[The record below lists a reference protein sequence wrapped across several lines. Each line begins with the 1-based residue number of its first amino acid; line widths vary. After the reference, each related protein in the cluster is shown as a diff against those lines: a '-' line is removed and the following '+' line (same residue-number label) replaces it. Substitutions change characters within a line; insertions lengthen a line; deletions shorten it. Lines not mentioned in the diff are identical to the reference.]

1 MIRFT
6 NIPKV
11 FLVSILLAF
20 TLFPSLAARRPE
32 GQYRVMT
39 CNIRITGLEADD
51 PYPER
56 VWENRKDLCIK
67 TIRDEKPDFFC
78 LQEVIYDSYNYFV
91 EKFGKDY
98 YYYGF
103 VGPEMDPWTD
113 GYHFIGKNVIFF
125 RKDRFDWVSA
135 GCYWLSE
142 TPTLA
147 GSVSWET
154 NRARHCNWVRIRDKK
169 TGREMRLVNTHL
181 DHKSDAARR
190 EQIKMIME
198 ECALYQAD
206 MPQILCGD
214 FNAGIKS
221 APIQYIR
228 TQDGWKEMY
237 EDIHGPAEAG
247 FTCHSFLGEGH
258 KPGRRIDFIFY
269 RGPLRTLDA
278 EIMKN
283 HVGNMYPSDHYF
295 VKADFKLE

>member
-1 MIRFT
+1 MRFN

-20 TLFPSLAARRPE
+20 TLFPSLAARRPQ

-56 VWENRKDLCIK
+56 VWENRRDLCIQ
-67 TIRDEKPDFFC
+67 TIKDEKPDFFC

-125 RKDRFDWVSA
+125 RKDRFEWVSA

-142 TPTLA
+142 TPTIA

-154 NRARHCNWVRIRDKK
+154 NRARHCNWVRIRDRK

-181 DHKSDAARR
+181 DHKSDPARR

-247 FTCHSFLGEGH
+247 FTCHSFLGEEH

-269 RGPLRTLDA
+269 HGPIRTLDA
-278 EIMKN
+278 DIMKN
-283 HVGNMYPSDHYF
+283 HIGNMYPSDHYF

>member
-1 MIRFT
+1 MIRFN

-78 LQEVIYDSYNYFV
+78 LQEVIYDSYEYFV

-113 GYHFIGKNVIFF
+113 GYHFIG
-125 RKDRFDWVSA
+125 
-135 GCYWLSE
+135 
-142 TPTLA
+142 
-147 GSVSWET
+147 
-154 NRARHCNWVRIRDKK
+154 
-169 TGREMRLVNTHL
+169 
-181 DHKSDAARR
+181 
-190 EQIKMIME
+190 
-198 ECALYQAD
+198 
-206 MPQILCGD
+206 
-214 FNAGIKS
+214 
-221 APIQYIR
+221 
-228 TQDGWKEMY
+228 
-237 EDIHGPAEAG
+237 
-247 FTCHSFLGEGH
+247 
-258 KPGRRIDFIFY
+258 
-269 RGPLRTLDA
+269 
-278 EIMKN
+278 
-283 HVGNMYPSDHYF
+283 
-295 VKADFKLE
+295 

>member
-78 LQEVIYDSYNYFV
+78 LQEVIYDSYQYFV

-113 GYHFIGKNVIFF
+113 VGHQPRPPLQLGPHPRQEN
-125 RKDRFDWVSA
+125 RPGNAS
-135 GCYWLSE
+135 GE
-142 TPTLA
+142 HPP
-147 GSVSWET
+147 GSQE
-154 NRARHCNWVRIRDKK
+154 R
-169 TGREMRLVNTHL
+169 
-181 DHKSDAARR
+181 
-190 EQIKMIME
+190 
-198 ECALYQAD
+198 
-206 MPQILCGD
+206 CG
-214 FNAGIKS
+214 
-221 APIQYIR
+221 PPR
-228 TQDGWKEMY
+228 TD
-237 EDIHGPAEAG
+237 
-247 FTCHSFLGEGH
+247 
-258 KPGRRIDFIFY
+258 
-269 RGPLRTLDA
+269 
-278 EIMKN
+278 
-283 HVGNMYPSDHYF
+283 
-295 VKADFKLE
+295 

>member
-1 MIRFT
+1 MHFL
-6 NIPKV
+6 NKFKV
-11 FLVSILLAF
+11 FAALALILAGCCCQ
-20 TLFPSLAARRPE
+20 AARRPQ

-56 VWENRKDLCIK
+56 VWENRRDLCIQ
-67 TIRDEKPDFFC
+67 TIKDEKPDFFC

-98 YYYGF
+98 YFYGF
-103 VGPEMDPWTD
+103 TGPEMDPWTD

-125 RKDRFDWVSA
+125 RKDRFEWVSA
-135 GCYWLSE
+135 SCYWLSE
-142 TPTLA
+142 TPTIA

-154 NRARHCNWVRIRDKK
+154 NRARHCNWVRIRDRK

-181 DHKSDAARR
+181 DHKSDPARR

-214 FNAGIKS
+214 FNAGIKRASRAHPSSISARRMAGRRCTKISTVPPKRASPATVSWARSTNPAGGSISSSTTAPS
-221 APIQYIR
+221 AP
-228 TQDGWKEMY
+228 WM
-237 EDIHGPAEAG
+237 
-247 FTCHSFLGEGH
+247 
-258 KPGRRIDFIFY
+258 
-269 RGPLRTLDA
+269 PL
-278 EIMKN
+278 
-283 HVGNMYPSDHYF
+283 S
-295 VKADFKLE
+295 

>member
-6 NIPKV
+6 SIPKV

-78 LQEVIYDSYNYFV
+78 LQEVIYDSYQYFV

-125 RKDRFDWVSA
+125 RKDRFELVGS
-135 GCYWLSE
+135 GCYWLSDE
-142 TPTLA
+142 PLIG
-147 GSVSWET
+147 GSMSWGT
-154 NRARHCNWVRIRDKK
+154 NRARHCNWVRLRDRK
-169 TGREMRLVNTHL
+169 TGRDLRILDTHL
-181 DHKSDAARR
+181 DHKSDSARR
-190 EQIKMIME
+190 EQMKIIVR
-198 ECALYQAD
+198 ECAQYDNAF
-206 MPQILCGD
+206 PQILCGD
-214 FNAGIKS
+214 FNADASS
-221 APIQYIR
+221 APIIYIHA
-228 TQDGWKEMY
+228 QDGWAEMY
-237 EDIHGPAEAG
+237 EDMHNGDASEPTFHNFRGPE
-247 FTCHSFLGEGH
+247 HR
-258 KPGRRIDFIFY
+258 GRHIDFIFH
-269 RGPLRTLDA
+269 RGNVHTLTCDIVKDH
-278 EIMKN
+278 EGK
-283 HVGNMYPSDHYF
+283 MYPSDHYF
-295 VKADFKLE
+295 LDATYAIE

>member
-1 MIRFT
+1 MH
-6 NIPKV
+6 
-11 FLVSILLAF
+11 FLNKFKIFAALALIF
-20 TLFPSLAARRPE
+20 AGCCCQAARRPQ

-56 VWENRKDLCIK
+56 VWENRRDLCIQ
-67 TIRDEKPDFFC
+67 TIKDEKPDFFC

-98 YYYGF
+98 YFYGF
-103 VGPEMDPWTD
+103 TGPEMDPWTD

-125 RKDRFDWVSA
+125 RKDRFEWVSA

-142 TPTLA
+142 TPTIA

-154 NRARHCNWVRIRDKK
+154 NRARHCNWVRIRDRK

-181 DHKSDAARR
+181 DHKSDPARR

-247 FTCHSFLGEGH
+247 FTCHSFLGEEH

-269 RGPLRTLDA
+269 HGPIRTLDA
-278 EIMKN
+278 VIMKN